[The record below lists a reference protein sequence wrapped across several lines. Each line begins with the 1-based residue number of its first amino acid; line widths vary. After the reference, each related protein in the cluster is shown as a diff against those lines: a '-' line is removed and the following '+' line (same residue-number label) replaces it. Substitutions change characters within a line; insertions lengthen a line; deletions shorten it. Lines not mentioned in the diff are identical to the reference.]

1 MKHGSLFSGGCDGFS
16 LAAEWAGWQTIFQ
29 VEKNEHR
36 RKILAKNFPEAT
48 RYSDICKFNAK
59 PYRGAID
66 VISGGFPCQPFSV
79 AGKQKG
85 TADDRFLWPEM
96 LRVIKE
102 IRPPWVVGENV
113 AAITKM
119 ALDQV
124 LSDLEAIGYTTE
136 AYIIPACAVNA
147 PHRRNRV
154 WIIAHTNHAKAPR
167 HETKNINT
175 ERENSNATDT
185 NQPSAKHKVQTG
197 RDMFA
202 SISTPNLQSP
212 EQKPPG
218 NTRAGGAGFA
228 DNNIHASNP
237 NESGLQRR
245 KQQTETG
252 SKQSRQFRPGNS
264 QSIANT
270 GTRHPQPWD
279 DTTQRGS
286 KRPATGRNPKKSGIN
301 GGCGDDGGAETAG
314 YKENRNDAWDQNW
327 LEVATE
333 LCGVDDGI
341 PHRVDRIASCGDAIV
356 PQIAYEIF
364 EAINQYMQNETN

>member
-36 RKILAKNFPEAT
+36 RKILAKNFPQT
-48 RYSDICKFNAK
+48 KRYSDICEFNAK
-59 PYRGAID
+59 PYRGAVDI
-66 VISGGFPCQPFSV
+66 ISGGFPCQPFSV
-79 AGKQKG
+79 AGKRKG
-85 TADDRFLWPEM
+85 KADDRYLWPQM

-102 IRPPWVVGENV
+102 IKPAWVVGENV

-119 ALDQV
+119 VLDEV

-167 HETKNINT
+167 HRKNSRSLLSITESKGSGIGYRAAPNTNSKYINLSIQQWGQNETKNINT

-185 NQPSAKHKVQTG
+185 STSSRQRKNG
-197 RDMFA
+197 RQIL
-202 SISTPNLQSP
+202 SIT
-212 EQKPPG
+212 E
-218 NTRAGGAGFA
+218 TERF
-228 DNNIHASNP
+228 DNNW
-237 NESGLQRR
+237 ES
-245 KQQTETG
+245 
-252 SKQSRQFRPGNS
+252 
-264 QSIANT
+264 
-270 GTRHPQPWD
+270 
-279 DTTQRGS
+279 
-286 KRPATGRNPKKSGIN
+286 
-301 GGCGDDGGAETAG
+301 
-314 YKENRNDAWDQNW
+314 NW

-364 EAINQYMQNETN
+364 EAINQYTKNETN